1 MMSKDGLFSA
11 IPTTCVVLN
20 GRGFVGRSLV
30 SRLLRLGNWIVRVAD
45 SAHSL
50 QLDSSESDSLL
61 ADAISSSRAEYRH
74 VDVRD
79 VSQIKRAFE
88 GASVVFFMDSS
99 GLDMSDFYNCYMVI
113 VQGAKNVINACREC
127 RVRRLIY
134 NSTADV
140 VFDGSHDIYNGDES
154 LTCHW
159 KDMMC
164 DLKAQAEAL
173 VLLANDID
181 GLLTCALRP
190 SNVFGPGDKQFV
202 PFLVNLAKYGRAK
215 FILGNGE
222 NMSDFTYVENV
233 SHAHICAA
241 EALDSRMVFVDV
253 AGKAFF
259 ITNLKPMKFWEFVS
273 LILEGLGYQ
282 RPIIRLPIRLV
293 WYIFLLVKWTRHSL
307 GLRSHNHPLSA
318 FYFVQLATHT
328 RTFDCTSAQKHIG
341 YSPIVSQEEGVSS
354 TIESFSHLA
363 KDSPLAHYSDL
374 NEQSKVENLLGGGK
388 VARYQIDRH
397 NKTVPVADIL
407 LWRDEKQSFTY
418 FLALVLLFYWFFLS
432 GRTFISSAA
441 NLLLLVSIV
450 LFGYGFLPSNIFGL
464 KVPSIPLSSFEVS
477 ETPLKNSIATIAFLW
492 NWAILNLRTLAKG
505 DDWKNF
511 IKVLL
516 KLYLAKLILI
526 WSSLT
531 AVIAVALV
539 FSFTAF
545 FIYEQYESELDGL
558 AMLLFNCTKQLKSLL
573 TCNLLAPVASFL
585 CNLRILHKH
594 NTPNVVKDRQ

>member
-1 MMSKDGLFSA
+1 MVLNDVPLNA

-45 SAHSL
+45 SAQPL

-61 ADAISSSRAEYRH
+61 ADFISSGRAEYWR

-79 VSQIKRAFE
+79 LSQIKRAFE

-99 GLDMSDFYNCYMVI
+99 DLDTSDFYNCYMII

-127 RVRRLIY
+127 QVRRLIY

-159 KDMMC
+159 KFQNMMC

-173 VLLANDID
+173 VLFANNID

-202 PFLVNLAKYGRAK
+202 PSLVNLAKSGWAK

-222 NMSDFTYVENV
+222 NMSDFTYAENV
-233 SHAHICAA
+233 THAHVCAA
-241 EALDSRMVFVDV
+241 EALDSRMVFV

-259 ITNLKPMKFWEFVS
+259 ITNLKPMKFWKFVS

-282 RPIIRLPIRLV
+282 RPFIRLPISLV
-293 WYIFLLVKWTRHSL
+293 SYIYLLVKSTCERL
-307 GLRSHNHPLSA
+307 GLRSHNHSLSV

-328 RTFDCTSAQKHIG
+328 RTFDCTAAQKHIG
-341 YSPIVSQEEGVSS
+341 YSPIVSLEEGVSS

-374 NEQSKVENLLGGGK
+374 NEQSKVEKLLGGGK
-388 VARYQIDRH
+388 
-397 NKTVPVADIL
+397 VADIL
-407 LWRDEKQSFTY
+407 LWRDEKKSFTY
-418 FLALVLLFYWFFLS
+418 FFALVVLFYWFFLS
-432 GRTFISSAA
+432 GRTFTSSAA
-441 NLLLLVSIV
+441 NLLLLVSIG

-464 KVPSIPLSSFEVS
+464 KVPSIPLSSFEIS
-477 ETPLKNSIATIAFLW
+477 ETLIKNSMARIAFLW
-492 NWAILNLRTLAKG
+492 NRGIWNLRTLAKG
-505 DDWKNF
+505 DDVNNF
-511 IKVLL
+511 IKL
-516 KLYLAKLILI
+516 
-526 WSSLT
+526 WSSPSLHS
-531 AVIAVALV
+531 L
-539 FSFTAF
+539 FT
-545 FIYEQYESELDGL
+545 S
-558 AMLLFNCTKQLKSLL
+558 
-573 TCNLLAPVASFL
+573 
-585 CNLRILHKH
+585 
-594 NTPNVVKDRQ
+594 NTNQN